1 LIAIRSPKELDL
13 LREANRIVADVL
25 KRVAE
30 MVRPGVSTAELDQ
43 EAEELIRA
51 MEATPSFKGYKG
63 YPSSICA
70 SVDEQVVHGIPS
82 ERRLVEGEIVS
93 IDIGTNYHG
102 YCGDAA
108 VTVPVGEVSLEKRR
122 LMETTLRALESGVQA
137 ARAGNR
143 VVDISRAVQTEVEL
157 NGFSVIRQFVGHGIG
172 TSPHEDPQVP
182 NFVSD
187 SPGPQ
192 LRAGM
197 VLAIE
202 PMVSASTAEVE
213 ILEDMWTAVTVDRQP
228 AAHFEHT
235 VVVRDGDPE
244 ILTLCQSEVI
254 EPGQQRTERAVGT
267 RYGEGASN

>member
-13 LREANRIVADVL
+13 LREANRIAADVL

-30 MVRPGVSTAELDQ
+30 MVRPGVSTTELDQ

-51 MEATPSFKGYKG
+51 MEAAPSFKGYKG

-70 SVDEQVVHGIPS
+70 SIDEQVVHGIPS

-93 IDIGTNYHG
+93 IDIGTNYRG

-108 VTVPVGEVSLEKRR
+108 VTVPVGEVGLEKRR
-122 LMETTLRALESGVQA
+122 LMEATRRALDSGVEA

-143 VVDISRAVQTEVEL
+143 VADISRAVQTEVEL

-187 SPGPQ
+187 SSGPQ

-197 VLAIE
+197 VLSIE
-202 PMVSASTAEVE
+202 PMVSASSAEVE

-235 VVVRDGDPE
+235 VAVRDGGPE
-244 ILTLCQSEVI
+244 ILTLCRGETTARREQA
-254 EPGQQRTERAVGT
+254 TERAVGT
-267 RYGEGASN
+267 RYGERTSD

>member
-1 LIAIRSPKELDL
+1 MIAIRSPKELDL
-13 LREANRIVADVL
+13 LREANRIAAEVL
-25 KRVAE
+25 KKVAE
-30 MVRPGVSTAELDQ
+30 MVRPGASTEELDQ

-51 MEATPSFKGYKG
+51 SGATPSFKGYKG
-63 YPSSICA
+63 YPCSICA
-70 SVDEQVVHGIPS
+70 SIDEQVVHGIPS

-93 IDIGTNYHG
+93 IDIGTEYRG

-108 VTVPVGEVSLEKRR
+108 LTVPVGEVSLEKRR
-122 LMETTLRALESGVQA
+122 LMQATRRSLESGVRA

-143 VVDISRAVQTEVEL
+143 IVDISRAVQTEVEL

-172 TSPHEDPQVP
+172 TSPHEEPQVP

-202 PMVSASTAEVE
+202 PMVSASSAEVE

-235 VVVRDGDPE
+235 VAIRDGGPE
-244 ILTLCQSEVI
+244 ILTLCRSEAIERGQQAI
-254 EPGQQRTERAVGT
+254 EPAVGT
-267 RYGEGASN
+267 RYGERASD

>member
-1 LIAIRSPKELDL
+1 MIAIRSAKELDL
-13 LREANRIVADVL
+13 LREANRIVAHVL
-25 KRVAE
+25 EMVAA
-30 MVRPGVSTAELDQ
+30 MVRPGVSTAELDR

-63 YPSSICA
+63 YPSTICA
-70 SVDEQVVHGIPS
+70 SIDEQVVHGIPS

-93 IDIGTNYHG
+93 IDIGTIYRG

-108 VTVPVGEVSLEKRR
+108 VTVPVGEVSREKHK
-122 LMETTLRALESGVQA
+122 LMEATRRALDSGIQA

-143 VVDISRAVQTEVEL
+143 VVDISRAVQTEVER

-192 LRAGM
+192 LRSGM
-197 VLAIE
+197 ILSIE
-202 PMVSASTAEVE
+202 PMVSASSAEVE

-235 VVVRDGDPE
+235 VAVRDGDPE
-244 ILTLCQSEVI
+244 ILTLCRGETVA
-254 EPGQQRTERAVGT
+254 RTEQTSEQVAGT
-267 RYGEGASN
+267 RYGERASD